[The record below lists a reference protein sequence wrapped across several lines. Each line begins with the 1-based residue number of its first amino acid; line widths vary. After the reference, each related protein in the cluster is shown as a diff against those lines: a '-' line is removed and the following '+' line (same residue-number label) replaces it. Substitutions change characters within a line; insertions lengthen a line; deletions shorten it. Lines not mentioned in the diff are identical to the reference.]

1 MTYSSCTGGK
11 FRPEAESASSSLSS
25 CPDWPGLGLELREA
39 IWRFFFVIFFC
50 CFFRLH
56 SKMGFWTS
64 LDYIIGAVCFELRG
78 LVHSLWKLTGC
89 FKIGFYPMGGT
100 YFGCFH
106 KYLHPSITV
115 HRIKVQTFDLDCRT
129 LTKFYRI
136 SFLPFFR
143 TIQNG
148 GELVTW
154 PHSLAGRAGLRHL
167 WKQNTV
173 LYYRYETEIPDLF
186 EPVNYFLFLC
196 LCLKFEFNS
205 FRKTVKDQKD
215 YTY

>member
-1 MTYSSCTGGK
+1 MTYSSCMGGK

-39 IWRFFFVIFFC
+39 IWRIFFVIFLFV
-50 CFFRLH
+50 FFRLH

-89 FKIGFYPMGGT
+89 FKIGFSPMGGT

-106 KYLHPSITV
+106 KDLHPSITV
-115 HRIKVQTFDLDCRT
+115 HRIKVQTFDLDCGT
-129 LTKFYRI
+129 LTKFSRI
-136 SFLPFFR
+136 TFLPLFR

-154 PHSLAGRAGLRHL
+154 PHSLAGRACLRNL

-173 LYYRYETEIPDLF
+173 LYYRYETGVPDLF
-186 EPVNYFLFLC
+186 EPVNCFSFLC
-196 LCLKFEFNS
+196 LCHKHEFNS
-205 FRKTVKDQKD
+205 FRATVRNQ
-215 YTY
+215 